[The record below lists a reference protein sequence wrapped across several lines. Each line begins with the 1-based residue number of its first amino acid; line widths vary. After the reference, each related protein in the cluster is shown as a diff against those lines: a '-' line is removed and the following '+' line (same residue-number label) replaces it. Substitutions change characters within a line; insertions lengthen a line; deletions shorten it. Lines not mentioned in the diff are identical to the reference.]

1 MEKPTEQEESCLQCL
16 LGVDK
21 RNPCLTVY
29 RDLSKGQLQVYY
41 GHELLEVVGDDREQV
56 GFKILVGR
64 LYNAGLKIGC
74 LQRQFEVDPKTMKR
88 WGEAL
93 QSGDAETLGRVLAGR
108 RWHRKLTREIRSFV
122 RVRFFEIYEQS
133 RYAYSK
139 KIRGEIEEVFAVSLS
154 GETLRPLFKELKE
167 ALAKEAEQRRGQNR
181 ETAWDSPK
189 GSPLQAEQEQAE
201 NKAEGEE
208 ENRKES
214 PDFTT
219 GSSESVQW
227 CRHLGVLVFSEGL
240 GQVAQID
247 GEEGWLLKQWLACAL
262 LAAVNIEQSKL
273 LDLED
278 LQKLIGRVL
287 YTPHLQRQR
296 LSALAHEALL
306 RAILRVNARNLN
318 ASCEQSFYYDPH
330 TKHYTGMSKL
340 LAGWCPTIRLADK
353 ALHSDF
359 IHTLKGS
366 PVYFASTDNY
376 EDIRKRF
383 IPNCEAMLELVEVPA
398 DKKVSIY
405 VDRAIAADWFY
416 EAILEHPQLE
426 IITGEKGFKASP
438 CNGSTDNCACCAP
451 ETMPKISRSIIFAIS
466 GARGKRILILPNGW
480 WKRPIPEIKPLR

>member
-167 ALAKEAEQRRGQNR
+167 ALAKEAEQRRGQ
-181 ETAWDSPK
+181 
-189 GSPLQAEQEQAE
+189 
-201 NKAEGEE
+201 
-208 ENRKES
+208 
-214 PDFTT
+214 
-219 GSSESVQW
+219 
-227 CRHLGVLVFSEGL
+227 
-240 GQVAQID
+240 
-247 GEEGWLLKQWLACAL
+247 
-262 LAAVNIEQSKL
+262 
-273 LDLED
+273 
-278 LQKLIGRVL
+278 IGRLPGILPRVH
-287 YTPHLQRQR
+287 PCRQ
-296 LSALAHEALL
+296 
-306 RAILRVNARNLN
+306 
-318 ASCEQSFYYDPH
+318 
-330 TKHYTGMSKL
+330 
-340 LAGWCPTIRLADK
+340 
-353 ALHSDF
+353 
-359 IHTLKGS
+359 
-366 PVYFASTDNY
+366 
-376 EDIRKRF
+376 
-383 IPNCEAMLELVEVPA
+383 
-398 DKKVSIY
+398 
-405 VDRAIAADWFY
+405 
-416 EAILEHPQLE
+416 
-426 IITGEKGFKASP
+426 
-438 CNGSTDNCACCAP
+438 
-451 ETMPKISRSIIFAIS
+451 SRSKQKTRPKAKRRI
-466 GARGKRILILPNGW
+466 ARSLPILPRAVPNRCSGVD
-480 WKRPIPEIKPLR
+480 I